1 MPSPLLNS
9 LTSLSQL
16 GQVIHDKSEKGK
28 AFQTL
33 AVDRIYSKAQPRTVF
48 ENLEELAESLKELG
62 QQQPIVVSPD
72 NKGYYVIEQG
82 ERRWRAAKLAG
93 LITLDCMVMNR
104 EKDGETDRML
114 RQLTENIQRNEMTLW
129 DLSHAIAALV
139 CQDMTVRQIAKK
151 LGKAE
156 SYISTLNAI
165 AKLPKEL
172 EVLVKERHLQ
182 DAQSVRK
189 LQKLYQEDPRVVSDQ
204 IEEWSKNDD
213 FTISRAQVADFIQSL
228 GNSEGESQP
237 QNDDDASGRSEDSD
251 SETVAPKQKEPFD
264 GTLPE
269 GCRTVSPAKLKVE
282 VQWNGNAGWLTRGVV
297 PPEGKLCI
305 TLATSEET
313 ILVEATDVEVLGVTA
328 R

>member
-1 MPSPLLNS
+1 M
-9 LTSLSQL
+9 
-16 GQVIHDKSEKGK
+16 
-28 AFQTL
+28 
-33 AVDRIYSKAQPRTVF
+33 DRIYSKAQPRTVF
-48 ENLEELAESLKELG
+48 ENIEELAESLKELG

-114 RQLTENIQRNEMTLW
+114 RQLTENIQRDEMTLW

-139 CQDMTVRQIAKK
+139 DQDMTVRQIAKK

-165 AKLPKEL
+165 AVLPQEL
-172 EVLVKERHLQ
+172 DVLVKERHLQ

-189 LQKLYQEDPRVVSDQ
+189 LQKLYQEDPSLVSDQ
-204 IEEWSKNDD
+204 IKEWSKNDD
-213 FTISRAQVADFIQSL
+213 FTISRAQVADFIQNL
-228 GNSEGESQP
+228 GDFEGESQP
-237 QNDDDASGRSEDSD
+237 QNDGDAPGCNVDSD
-251 SETVAPKQKEPFD
+251 SEIATPEQKEPLD

-297 PPEGKLCI
+297 PPKGKLCI

>member
-114 RQLTENIQRNEMTLW
+114 RQLTENIQRDEMTLW

-151 LGKAE
+151 LGKVQ

-165 AKLPKEL
+165 AELPKEL

-228 GNSEGESQP
+228 GNSEENLS
-237 QNDDDASGRSEDSD
+237 RRM
-251 SETVAPKQKEPFD
+251 TMMH
-264 GTLPE
+264 
-269 GCRTVSPAKLKVE
+269 
-282 VQWNGNAGWLTRGVV
+282 
-297 PPEGKLCI
+297 
-305 TLATSEET
+305 
-313 ILVEATDVEVLGVTA
+313 LGVAKILIQKRWLLSRRNLWMALFRRVVEPYRRPNSKSRSNGTA
-328 R
+328 MRDG